1 MCNFYPHTHRDTYGL
16 QLFGTMAEVHVRT
29 NNFRLNHRP
38 NRNTQKR
45 HSFDDFHISWGEK
58 KVGISYEWMLISS
71 MAINKF
77 IGYLIFWNTKI
88 MIIKRDTAFY
98 CFPSNRSNGK
108 LKHWTWWKQS
118 REKKH
123 NNKREKTTTRQSV
136 GCIGWLVG
144 WLLRVHVKGLWE
156 CIGLVDRK

>member
-1 MCNFYPHTHRDTYGL
+1 MIIINMLGVLERFSVLFFFFCSITFRCVIFTHTRIGTHTVCNYLGRWPKFMLEPTIFDWIIDQTETHKNAILLMIFTSR
-16 QLFGTMAEVHVRT
+16 EE
-29 NNFRLNHRP
+29 
-38 NRNTQKR
+38 K
-45 HSFDDFHISWGEK
+45 K

-123 NNKREKTTTRQSV
+123 NNKREKKQQDNQ
-136 GCIGWLVG
+136 LVA
-144 WLLRVHVKGLWE
+144 
-156 CIGLVDRK
+156 